1 VDPIEQEE
9 ITENADML
17 AEGEGAELEAEN
29 GEPTPLEDWQK
40 SDEDLEAEAAALEAG
55 DEPGESGEG
64 GDNPKPEKSLKAKKK
79 LQRKLKE
86 ADEEKEALRAENER
100 LKAAQAA
107 PAAKPTGRPVRPKEL
122 DFDTDEEYEAA
133 LDQYDADI
141 FDWRQSE
148 RVKQR
153 ETTKAQE
160 SQATQIKEGVDS
172 HFERA
177 EKLLEESGISPEKY
191 SASNVAVRSAIDSI
205 APGKGDFITDYLI
218 SEMGEGSEKVFY
230 QLGVNATE
238 RNKLVTLLTKDP
250 SGVRAAF
257 FLGQKK
263 EQLTKPKRP
272 KSNARPPASSV
283 KGDAPTSSKGAAMK
297 RAYDKAVKS
306 GSGQAMYNAK
316 KEAKAAGIDVSKW

>member
-1 VDPIEQEE
+1 VDPIEQEKN
-9 ITENADML
+9 TDNAEAQ
-17 AEGEGAELEAEN
+17 AEGEGEELETED
-29 GEPTPLEDWQK
+29 GEATLEEWQK
-40 SDEDLEAEAAALEAG
+40 DGTEED
-55 DEPGESGEG
+55 DPGETSEEED

-100 LKAAQAA
+100 LKAAQAT
-107 PAAKPTGRPVRPKEL
+107 PAAKPTGKPSRPKEL

-133 LDQYDADI
+133 QDQYDNDI

-148 RVKQR
+148 RSTKK
-153 ETTKAQE
+153 TATKAQE
-160 SQATQIKEGVDS
+160 SQAESIRTGVDG

-218 SEMGEGSEKVFY
+218 SELGEGSEKVFY
-230 QLGVNATE
+230 HLGVNAAARAELT
-238 RNKLVTLLTKDP
+238 TLLAKDP
-250 SGVRAAF
+250 SGVKAAI

-263 EQLTKPKRP
+263 EQLTNPKRP
-272 KSNARPPASSV
+272 KSNARPPASNV
-283 KGDAPTSSKGAAMK
+283 KGDAPTSAKGGAMK

-306 GSGQAMYNAK
+306 GSGQSMYNAK
-316 KEAKAAGIDVSKW
+316 KEAKAAGVDVSKW

>member
-1 VDPIEQEE
+1 MDPIEQEA

-17 AEGEGAELEAEN
+17 AEGEGEELETED
-29 GEPTPLEDWQK
+29 GETELEEWQK
-40 SDEDLEAEAAALEAG
+40 DGTEE
-55 DEPGESGEG
+55 DEPGETTDEED

-107 PAAKPTGRPVRPKEL
+107 PAAKPTGRPARPKEL

-148 RVKQR
+148 RAKQR

-160 SQATQIKEGVDS
+160 SQAESIKSGVDG
-172 HFERA
+172 HFQRA

-218 SEMGEGSEKVFY
+218 SELGEGSEKVFY
-230 QLGVNATE
+230 HLGVNAAARTE
-238 RNKLVTLLTKDP
+238 LTTLLTKDP
-250 SGVRAAF
+250 SGVKAAI

-263 EQLTKPKRP
+263 EQLTNPKRP

-283 KGDAPTSSKGAAMK
+283 KGDTPTSSKGAAMK
-297 RAYDKAVKS
+297 RAYDKAEKS